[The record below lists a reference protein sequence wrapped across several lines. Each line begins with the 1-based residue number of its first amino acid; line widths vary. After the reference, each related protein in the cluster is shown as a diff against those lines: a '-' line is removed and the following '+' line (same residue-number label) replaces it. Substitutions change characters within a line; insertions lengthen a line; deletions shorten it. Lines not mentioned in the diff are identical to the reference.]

1 MKDKDLT
8 LGEELRRQGIS
19 RRSFLKFCA
28 AVASS
33 MAIPASMVPA
43 MAESLA
49 KAKRQSVIWM
59 SYQECTACTESL
71 TRSYTPTLESMLFN
85 FISLDYHHALQAA
98 AGRQAEDALHQAME
112 DNWGEYLVIVDG
124 SIPVKDNGVYSTV
137 DGHTNLESIKKVA
150 EGAAALVAIGTCASF
165 GGVGAA
171 KPNPTGAVGV
181 DEIITDKPI
190 LNVPG
195 CPPMPEVM
203 TGVLT
208 SYLSFGRLPDVD
220 SKKRPLAF
228 FGDTI
233 HDRCYRRPFYDQ
245 GLYAKSFDDEGA
257 RKGWCLYELGCKGP
271 ITHNACATVKWNQG
285 TSWPVQSGHGC
296 IGCSEPDFWDKD
308 SFYKPLS
315 AGQWGSAEGIAI
327 AAAAGAAAGAA
338 AAVVS
343 RKNQDKLSG
352 GQES

>member
-1 MKDKDLT
+1 MKEQELT

-49 KAKRQSVIWM
+49 KARRQSVIWM
-59 SYQECTACTESL
+59 SYQECTGCIESL

-85 FISLDYHHALQAA
+85 FISLDYQHALQAA

-112 DNWGEYLVIVDG
+112 DNWGEYLVIADG
-124 SIPVKDNGVYSTV
+124 SIPLKDDGVYSTV
-137 DGHTNLESIKKVA
+137 DGHTNLESIKEVA
-150 EGAAALVAIGTCASF
+150 EGAAAIIAIGTCAAY

-181 DEIITDKPI
+181 DQIITDKPI

-208 SYLSFGRLPDVD
+208 SYLAFGRLPDVD

-233 HDRCYRRPFYDQ
+233 HDRCYRRPYYDL

-271 ITHNACATVKWNQG
+271 ITYNACATTKWNQG

-296 IGCSEPDFWDKD
+296 IGCSEPNFWDKD

-327 AAAAGAAAGAA
+327 AAAAGVAAGAA

-343 RKNQDKLSG
+343 RKHQDNLAG
-352 GQES
+352 GNKS

>member
-1 MKDKDLT
+1 MKDQDLT

-49 KAKRQSVIWM
+49 QARRQSVIWM
-59 SYQECTACTESL
+59 SYQECTACIESL

-85 FISLDYHHALQAA
+85 FISLDYQHALQAA
-98 AGRQAEDALHQAME
+98 AGRQAEEALHQAME

-137 DGHTNLESIKKVA
+137 DGHTNLESIKEVA
-150 EGAAALVAIGTCASF
+150 EGAAAIIAIGTCASF

-171 KPNPTGAVGV
+171 QPNPTGAVGV

-208 SYLSFGRLPDVD
+208 SFLSFGRLPDVD

-228 FGDTI
+228 FGETI
-233 HDRCYRRPFYDQ
+233 HDRCYRRPYYDQ
-245 GLYAKSFDDEGA
+245 GKYAKSFDDEGA
-257 RKGWCLYELGCKGP
+257 RNGWCLYELGCKGP
-271 ITHNACATVKWNQG
+271 ITHNACATLKWNQG

-327 AAAAGAAAGAA
+327 AAAAGAAAGVA

-352 GQES
+352 GKKS